1 MFSLKIKVF
10 SIILLSVIFTGEEI
24 AKDST
29 THIIFKKYAETY
41 YNFPYHSYFLFP
53 KRGQEHFFEH
63 RVSNFDFFRNLN
75 KVSGYN
81 HSINVL
87 FVYLFLFSTLIYS
100 SFKNG
105 YKARGLFFLTTS
117 VLNMLSVVFI
127 PQYVFLIGKYL
138 SYKGLL
144 RLNLETGFYLSN
156 EIKYRFKTLEE
167 QEIEKKKEDQ
177 GEEEGGIA
185 VLYSGAQCA
194 ICLEELWDKAGVAGT
209 KKKVTELECN
219 DEVGP
224 SHYFHT
230 HCIGAWAA
238 TQQGLVCPTC
248 RHPHNIN
255 DYLSDEQ
262 PQDYMARNGGFA
274 QAFFAKRN
282 FFSTMM
288 YADVTLCID
297 NFDIVVNNP
306 YETYWFVEMILL
318 RLGAQI
324 NSPSFTYT
332 FHPFIGFCGISI
344 CFHNVFILSLVPT
357 YMIKDSSSI
366 YPGKM
371 LLDIQLTFN
380 FAGGCTTF
388 YV

>member
-81 HSINVL
+81 HPIKVF
-87 FVYLFLFSTLIYS
+87 FVYLFLFSILIYS
-100 SFKNG
+100 SFKDG

-156 EIKYRFKTLEE
+156 EIKYRFKTLEDQEKDKKEE
-167 QEIEKKKEDQ
+167 QENK
-177 GEEEGGIA
+177 EEGEIA
-185 VLYSGAQCA
+185 MPDSGDRCV
-194 ICLEELWDKAGVAGT
+194 IGLEELWDKAGVGET
-209 KKKVTELECN
+209 KKKVTALECN
-219 DEVGP
+219 GKDGV

-230 HCIGAWAA
+230 GCIGAWAA
-238 TQQGLVCPTC
+238 ATEQGFACPSC
-248 RHPHNIN
+248 KHQHNIN
-255 DYLSDEQ
+255 DYLSKEQ
-262 PQDYMARNGGFA
+262 PQDYMTRNGGFA

-344 CFHNVFILSLVPT
+344 CFYHVFMLSLVPT

-380 FAGGCTTF
+380 FGAITL
-388 YV
+388 YK

>member
-81 HSINVL
+81 HIINVL

-156 EIKYRFKTLEE
+156 DSEEIECKLKTLEE
-167 QEIEKKKEDQ
+167 Q
-177 GEEEGGIA
+177 GIA
-185 VLYSGAQCA
+185 VPDKAQECV
-194 ICLEELWDKAGVAGT
+194 ICLGKLWDDADGKEMKEEEM
-209 KKKVTELECN
+209 KKEVTALRCP
-219 DEVGP
+219 VMP
-224 SHYFHT
+224 HYFHT
-230 HCIGAWAA
+230 SCIAPWVKEGKP
-238 TQQGLVCPTC
+238 CPAC
-248 RHPHNIN
+248 RTKVFIN
-255 DYLSDEQ
+255 DYLREGER
-262 PQDYMARNGGFA
+262 QDYMARNVGFA

-297 NFDIVVNNP
+297 NFDIVVNDP

-318 RLGAQI
+318 RLGAQV
-324 NSPSFTYT
+324 NAPSFTYS

-344 CFHNVFILSLVPT
+344 RFYRYFILSLVPT
-357 YMIKDSSSI
+357 YMKKNSLSI
-366 YPGKM
+366 YPGEM
-371 LLDIQLTFN
+371 LLDIQLTIN
-380 FAGGCTTF
+380 WGDTTF
-388 YV
+388 YA